1 MSKLEFPYEAAP
13 LPGEHITIS
22 DGIHWIRQ
30 SLPFV
35 LDHVNCWYL
44 RSPSPSQ
51 STLVDTGVNNPK
63 SVAAMQA
70 HIDTLGLPDQLL
82 VTHFHPDHSGL
93 AGWFANLGVEVLSHE
108 VEFEIVRRLWGVS
121 DSDSGEYYANW
132 YLQHGIVGD
141 AINQALKRGNGYK
154 KMLSEPPERCDYLS
168 AGSTV
173 EFGGRQYEVKVGR
186 GHAPAM
192 IMLFDPDAKV
202 LIAADQVLPTISP
215 NVSWMPNT
223 TDEDPLKSFID
234 TLNELR
240 LLPSDTLVLPS
251 HGLPFF
257 GLHDRIDDLLAH
269 HVKRCDQILDACGS
283 PQSASD
289 LFVVLFKRELD
300 AQQLSFALGESLAH
314 ARYLCNLGSLT
325 ELGNQSVVQFQTT
338 SA

>member
-1 MSKLEFPYEAAP
+1 MSNLEFPHAVAP
-13 LPGEHITIS
+13 APGEHLEIS
-22 DGIHWIRQ
+22 DGIHWVRQ

-44 RSPSPSQ
+44 RSPSQ

-63 SVAAMQA
+63 SIAAMQS
-70 HIDTLGLPDQLL
+70 HIDQLGQPDQLL

-93 AGWFANLGVEVLSHE
+93 AGWFAELGVEMLSHA
-108 VEFEIVRRLWGVS
+108 VEYEIVHRLWSYS
-121 DSDSGEYYANW
+121 DRDSGEYYANW
-132 YLQHGIVGD
+132 YQQHGIVGD
-141 AINQALKRGNGYK
+141 AIDQALKRGNGYR
-154 KMLSEPPERCDYLS
+154 KMLTEPPAQCGYLN
-168 AGSTV
+168 AGDTV
-173 EFGGRQYEVKVGR
+173 VFGGKQYEVKLGR

-192 IMLFDPDAKV
+192 IMLFDADAKM
-202 LIAADQVLPTISP
+202 LIAADQILPTISP

-223 TDEDPLKSFID
+223 ADENPLSSFID

-240 LLPSDTLVLPS
+240 LLPADTLVLPS

-269 HVKRCDQILDACGS
+269 HVKRCDQILDACRS

-289 LFVVLFKRELD
+289 LFAVLFKRELD

-325 ELGNQSVVQFQTT
+325 ERSNQPVVQFQTT